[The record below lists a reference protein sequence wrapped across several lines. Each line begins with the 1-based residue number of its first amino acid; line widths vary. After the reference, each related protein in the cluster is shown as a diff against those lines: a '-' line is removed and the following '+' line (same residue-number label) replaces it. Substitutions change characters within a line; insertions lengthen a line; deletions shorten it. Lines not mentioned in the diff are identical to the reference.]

1 VTRSQLSAF
10 GGFLGLVVDM
20 ADAPAPDDMA
30 ASIVEMQ
37 ALLLGTETIEEFLTE
52 LADLAVLTVGEGLSC
67 GITLQP
73 NGRPLTV
80 ASTDALAAQV
90 DEVQYGL
97 DQGPCL
103 HALRTGTQ
111 VSIEDLASDQRWAAY
126 AATAFQHGIRSSL
139 SIPLSGGGSSTIG
152 AFNLYSQAVG
162 SFGPEATSR
171 AERFAQ
177 NASGAL
183 SIAIRLAGHVALTE
197 QLRASLASR
206 AVIDQ
211 AIGVLMA
218 QRRITAAEAFAIL
231 RTTSQNRNIKLRA
244 FAAQIVEG
252 AGAQPPQPPPFDP
265 PR

>member
-1 VTRSQLSAF
+1 
-10 GGFLGLVVDM
+10 M
-20 ADAPAPDDMA
+20 ADEGTAGDVA
-30 ASIVEMQ
+30 ASIVEVHE
-37 ALLLGTETIEEFLTE
+37 LLPGTETIQEFLAE
-52 LADLAVLTVGEGLSC
+52 LAGLAILAVGEGLSC

-73 NGRPLTV
+73 NGRPLTA
-80 ASTDALAAQV
+80 ASTDALAAKV

-103 HALRTGTQ
+103 HALRTGNQ
-111 VSIEDLASDQRWAAY
+111 VSIEDLATDRRWTEY
-126 AATAFQHGIRSSL
+126 AATALEHGIRSSL
-139 SIPLSGGGSSTIG
+139 SLPLNSGSDTVG
-152 AFNLYSQAVG
+152 AFNLYSQVAG
-162 SFGPEATSR
+162 SFGQLATRR

-183 SIAIRLAGHVALTE
+183 SIAIRLADHVALTD

-206 AVIDQ
+206 SVIDQ

-252 AGAQPPQPPPFDP
+252 AGALPPLPPPFDP